1 MSRPLLSL
9 AMLLLFGVLVGPTA
23 APASALCAAAG
34 YSLSLRGMVA
44 GTRPSAAG
52 LVVVRGRSSPAGA
65 EVADLAAVRFVDAG
79 QTTFPLVAEEVATG
93 VWVLRP
99 STVLTAGRYELHG
112 VSSRPM
118 PVELTSTPVFAQRTP
133 TVRRLVRRRETSG
146 AAGPTGRAAR
156 SSVLEA
162 ELVGSPPSGA
172 LLIAEW
178 QEGTDSAS
186 TWGPVGVTGERAT
199 AILASDASCSGH
211 GRFPRRGARVT
222 FRVLDLYGQLSEP
235 SASVRAP

>member
-1 MSRPLLSL
+1 MSRPLLSF
-9 AMLLLFGVLVGPTA
+9 AMLLLLGVLVGPTA
-23 APASALCAAAG
+23 APASALCAAAES
-34 YSLSLRGMVA
+34 SLSLRSMVA

-52 LVVVRGRSSPAGA
+52 LVVVRGRSSPLGS
-65 EVADLAAVRFVDAG
+65 EIADLGAVRFVDAG
-79 QTTFPLVAEEVATG
+79 QATFPLLAEEVATG

-99 STVLTAGRYELHG
+99 STALTAGRYELHG

-118 PVELTSTPVFAQRTP
+118 PVELTSTPVFAQHTP

-146 AAGPTGRAAR
+146 AAGPAGRTAR

-162 ELVGSPPSGA
+162 EFVGSPPGGA
-172 LLIAEW
+172 ILIAQW
-178 QEGTDSAS
+178 QEGAVAAS
-186 TWGPVGVTGERAT
+186 TWGIVGGTGERAT
-199 AILASDASCSGH
+199 AILASDARCAGH
-211 GRFPRRGARVT
+211 GRFPRRGAAVT